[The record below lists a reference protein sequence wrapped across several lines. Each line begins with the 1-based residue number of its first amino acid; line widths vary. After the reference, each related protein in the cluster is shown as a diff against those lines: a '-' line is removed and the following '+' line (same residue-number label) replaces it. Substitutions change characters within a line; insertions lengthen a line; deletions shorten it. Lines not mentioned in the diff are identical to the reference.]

1 MARLT
6 AEQWEQ
12 ARAEYEVRGISLGEV
27 SKRFGVA
34 TSTVSR
40 RAKTGGWT
48 QGQMQDLAKK
58 KVSAI
63 KALAAVETQT
73 QELSLRFQYTIETV
87 VQEQLHA
94 EGVLASLDV
103 ALAAKAIELTR
114 MADTPEAW
122 EVLTRGRRNLA
133 PRPQPQ
139 QTGPAPT
146 TVNVLQQ
153 QAAMLTPSA
162 EMPET
167 LRAVLRGER
176 AGD

>member
-27 SKRFGVA
+27 AKRFSVHRSA
-34 TSTVSR
+34 VSR
-40 RAKTGGWT
+40 RASKEGWV
-48 QGQMQDLAKK
+48 QGKSHGVVEK

-63 KALAAVETQT
+63 KALMQVEVESHALPVTYQHT
-73 QELSLRFQYTIETV
+73 LETV
-87 VQEQLHA
+87 VQEQLQA

-122 EVLTRGRRNLA
+122 ETLTRGRRNLA
-133 PRPQPQ
+133 PRPQSQ
-139 QTGPAPT
+139 QAVTAPT

-153 QAAMLTPSA
+153 QAVLTPSP
-162 EMPET
+162 EMPDT